1 MRCCMRSGALAV
13 LALLGAT
20 LLRPQES
27 PSVEY
32 QLKAAFL
39 LNFARFVQWPSD
51 AFASEKTVI
60 RFCVFKHDPFG
71 SALDEVIRGKS
82 INDHAFVVKR
92 TDDLAEL
99 QNCQLVFVSVREAK
113 FLPEILAS
121 LKGVSALVVGEVE
134 DFAEHGGAIEFFLEN
149 NKLRFAV
156 NVDAIGRARLQAS
169 SKLLALARIVHD
181 GGHPK
186 RN

>member
-1 MRCCMRSGALAV
+1 MKQAAVALLALATTMPV
-13 LALLGAT
+13 
-20 LLRPQES
+20 RPQDS

-39 LNFARFVQWPSD
+39 LNFARFVEWPSD
-51 AFASEKTVI
+51 AFASDKTSI
-60 RFCVFKHDPFG
+60 TFCVFKRDPFAG
-71 SALDEVIRGKS
+71 ALDEVLRGKS
-82 INDHAFVVKR
+82 INNHTFTVKR
-92 TDDLAEL
+92 INELSEL
-99 QNCQLVFVSVREAK
+99 QSCQIVFVSEREARL
-113 FLPEILAS
+113 LPEILAR
-121 LKGVSALVVGEVE
+121 LKGVSTLVVGEGD
-134 DFAEHGGAIEFFLEN
+134 DFAERGGAIEFFLEN

-186 RN
+186 GS

>member
-1 MRCCMRSGALAV
+1 MRTGALA
-13 LALLGAT
+13 LLELVGAT
-20 LLRPQES
+20 PLRPQES

-39 LNFARFVQWPSD
+39 LNFARFVEWPSD
-51 AFASEKTVI
+51 AFASDKTSI
-60 RFCVFKHDPFG
+60 TFCVFRHDPFG
-71 SALDEVIRGKS
+71 SALDEVIRGKLVNS
-82 INDHAFVVKR
+82 RAFLVKR
-92 TDDLAEL
+92 TNEL
-99 QNCQLVFVSVREAK
+99 PELYSCQLVFVGVREAK
-113 FLPEILAS
+113 LLPEILAS

-134 DFAEHGGAIEFFLEN
+134 DFAERGGAIEFFLEN

-186 RN
+186 GS